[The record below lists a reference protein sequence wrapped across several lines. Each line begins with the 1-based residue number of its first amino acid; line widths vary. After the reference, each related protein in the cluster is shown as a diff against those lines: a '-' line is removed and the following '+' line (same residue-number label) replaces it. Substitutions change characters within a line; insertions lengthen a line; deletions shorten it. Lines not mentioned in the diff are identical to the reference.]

1 MKRIYKIAI
10 TFMLMLGFAISTS
23 SAFASFGA
31 DYYYLSEPKVSFI
44 TDRRTVDVPV
54 TIPSTTILSPS
65 GHSVTFNSFD
75 TICEIKLDV
84 TYNANTGIISS
95 FDPVSY
101 GVKSG
106 CSSPWNDHTLV
117 VKNLVP
123 TNWKSGGITIS
134 SNQYGLE
141 FDLDLNA
148 SVYYII
154 NMEGMDIPEYTTT
167 KTFSLS
173 GSAYFE
179 AA

>member
-31 DYYYLSEPKVSFI
+31 DYYYLSEPRVSFI

-84 TYNANTGIISS
+84 TYNANTGIICSTRGQS
-95 FDPVSY
+95 QVLCKPSMRHAGTVLMCYPLRTIPNGYPVSCE
-101 GVKSG
+101 V
-106 CSSPWNDHTLV
+106 W
-117 VKNLVP
+117 
-123 TNWKSGGITIS
+123 
-134 SNQYGLE
+134 
-141 FDLDLNA
+141 
-148 SVYYII
+148 
-154 NMEGMDIPEYTTT
+154 
-167 KTFSLS
+167 
-173 GSAYFE
+173 
-179 AA
+179 